1 MLLSWLPT
9 LFLQQWPSSKTV
21 SSEFVSNK
29 VIDVCWFYAVALILI
44 LLWAKA
50 K

>member
-9 LFLQQWPSSKTV
+9 LFLQQWTFCKTLFKTN
-21 SSEFVSNK
+21 SEDK
-29 VIDVCWFYAVALILI
+29 VIDVCWFYAVAFFLIS
-44 LLWAKA
+44 LWEKA